1 MVKNYKYRNTSAAG
15 EKSIGTKE
23 RAEAHIV
30 KEVSRMRTFT
40 KEQSQA
46 LLNQAEEMMKHM
58 EEGQSVRDVMARI
71 YVENL
76 DEKTMSQG
84 QMMADAIIQGI
95 KDFDSDYQEA
105 QGDLDR
111 FIRKFQD
118 KADDGKSREERC
130 NYWLKTAAAVSAAA
144 LAKIGRASCRERV

>member
-1 MVKNYKYRNTSAAG
+1 
-15 EKSIGTKE
+15 
-23 RAEAHIV
+23 
-30 KEVSRMRTFT
+30 MRTFT

-46 LLNQAEEMMKHM
+46 LLNQAEETMKHM

-118 KADDGKSREERC
+118 KADDGK
-130 NYWLKTAAAVSAAA
+130 
-144 LAKIGRASCRERV
+144 

>member
-1 MVKNYKYRNTSAAG
+1 MVKNYKCRNTSAAG

-58 EEGQSVRDVMARI
+58 GGRPECKGRDGQ
-71 YVENL
+71 
-76 DEKTMSQG
+76 
-84 QMMADAIIQGI
+84 
-95 KDFDSDYQEA
+95 
-105 QGDLDR
+105 DLC
-111 FIRKFQD
+111 
-118 KADDGKSREERC
+118 GKS
-130 NYWLKTAAAVSAAA
+130 
-144 LAKIGRASCRERV
+144 G